1 MLADILKDLP
11 NFLAYFGASLVL
23 TAVFLFVYLWVTP
36 HNEMTLIR
44 GGNSA
49 AAISLA
55 GASIGF
61 LLPLASVI
69 THSRGV
75 RDMAIWGIVAL
86 IMQIAGF
93 FVVRVL
99 VPGLPKHIEDGKLSI
114 AILAATISLGIGII
128 NAACITP

>member
-1 MLADILKDLP
+1 MLAEILKDLP
-11 NFLAYFGASLVL
+11 NFLAYFGSSIVL
-23 TAVFLFVYLWVTP
+23 TAVFLFIYLWITP
-36 HNEMTLIR
+36 HDELSLLR

-49 AAISLA
+49 AAVSLA
-55 GASIGF
+55 GAMIGF

-75 RDMAIWGIVAL
+75 RDMAMWGVVAL

-93 FVVRVL
+93 FVARVL
-99 VPGLPKHIEDGKLSI
+99 VPGLPKQIEDGKMSI
-114 AILAATISLGIGII
+114 AAFAATISLGIGII

>member
-1 MLADILKDLP
+1 MLAEILKDLP
-11 NFLAYFGASLVL
+11 NFLAYFGSSIVL
-23 TAVFLFVYLWVTP
+23 TAVFLFIYLWITP
-36 HNEMTLIR
+36 HDELSLLR

-49 AAISLA
+49 AAVSLA
-55 GASIGF
+55 GAMIGF

-75 RDMAIWGIVAL
+75 RDMAMWGVVAL

-93 FVVRVL
+93 FVARVL
-99 VPGLPKHIEDGKLSI
+99 VPGLPKQIEDGKMSI
-114 AILAATISLGIGII
+114 AAFAATISLGIEII